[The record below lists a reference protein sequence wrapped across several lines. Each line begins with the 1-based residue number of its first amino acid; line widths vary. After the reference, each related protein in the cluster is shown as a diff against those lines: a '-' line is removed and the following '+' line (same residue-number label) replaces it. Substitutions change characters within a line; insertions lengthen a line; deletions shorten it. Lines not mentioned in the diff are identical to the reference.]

1 KRVRRSLPVSR
12 RYLENMPCA
21 DGACIIGLRSTQL
34 EEHRLLSA
42 SFRVGLIV
50 PSSNTVMEPD
60 FHEHLAG
67 STVSTTRILLEQV
80 TRDAEIRMLEED
92 LPRAA
97 QLIGTTAPD
106 TVVFGCTSAGSLE
119 GLAHDEGIGR
129 MLEQRTGAQ
138 AVTVI
143 RAVLTQLQRNRP
155 RKIAVFTPY
164 QDDLTSS
171 VKRCI
176 EEGGY
181 AVVKAK
187 GMGIRESLEIG
198 RVIPAEIIGFVE
210 SQMEGTSADCA
221 FLSCTN
227 WRALEAIET
236 LRKNLG
242 IPIVSSNQAA
252 IDTVRQMSARN

>member
-1 KRVRRSLPVSR
+1 M
-12 RYLENMPCA
+12 ET
-21 DGACIIGLRSTQL
+21 DFHQHL
-34 EEHRLLSA
+34 EE
-42 SFRVGLIV
+42 
-50 PSSNTVMEPD
+50 
-60 FHEHLAG
+60 

-97 QLIGTTAPD
+97 QLIRTTAPD
-106 TVVFGCTSAGSLE
+106 VVVFGCTSAGSLE
-119 GLAHDEGIGR
+119 GLAYDEGIGK
-129 MLEQRTGAQ
+129 MLGQRTGAQ

-143 RAVLTQLQRNRP
+143 RAVLMQLQRNRP

-164 QDDLTSS
+164 QEDLTSS
-171 VKRCI
+171 VTRCI

-187 GMGIRESLEIG
+187 GMGIRENLEIAM
-198 RVIPAEIIGFVE
+198 VTPAEIIRFVE
-210 SQMEGTSADCA
+210 SQMEGISADCL

-227 WRALEAIET
+227 WRALDTIEP
-236 LRKNLG
+236 LRRKLG

-252 IDTVRQMSARN
+252 IDTVRQMSRI